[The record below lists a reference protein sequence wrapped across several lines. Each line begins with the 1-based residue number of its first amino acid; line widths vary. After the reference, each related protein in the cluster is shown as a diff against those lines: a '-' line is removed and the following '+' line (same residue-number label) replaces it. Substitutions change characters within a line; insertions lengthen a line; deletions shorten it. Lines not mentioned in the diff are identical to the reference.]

1 MSNTNTD
8 ITNSNE
14 NQIQDESESSEV
26 VLENNQQDT
35 SQIETDNESQESNES
50 NQANEEVQ
58 ISSDLTE
65 DSLEEEDS
73 VESNSEDAEDNQVSN
88 DMSGIIEEDSQEE
101 KKEDLESNDVKKSS
115 KPDNANN
122 LNWYIVQTLSN
133 YEKRVE
139 TRVQQIIDEEKYKEK
154 LFRVLVPTQ
163 QTVELKNNKRH
174 EKVTK
179 IFPGYVFIQM
189 DIEDELAYELR
200 QIPGIAKFVG
210 IGNKPT
216 PVVEAEILKVLRKV
230 GDTSKEIDVDFEVG
244 EVIKVVDG
252 PFRGYTGSI
261 SEINSLKGNI
271 KAKISIFGRE
281 TPVELDFE
289 QVEKTV

>member
-1 MSNTNTD
+1 MD
-8 ITNSNE
+8 ISNSNDQSDNDFLHE
-14 NQIQDESESSEV
+14 DASEKESGQVTANSAVDQDGDIAAEDDSKYETES
-26 VLENNQQDT
+26 
-35 SQIETDNESQESNES
+35 
-50 NQANEEVQ
+50 
-58 ISSDLTE
+58 SSDLGE
-65 DSLEEEDS
+65 DS
-73 VESNSEDAEDNQVSN
+73 
-88 DMSGIIEEDSQEE
+88 
-101 KKEDLESNDVKKSS
+101 
-115 KPDNANN
+115 N

-139 TRVQQIIDEEKYKEK
+139 TRVQQIIDAGKYTGK
-154 LFRVLVPTQ
+154 LLRVLVPTQ
-163 QTVELKNNKRH
+163 QTVELKNNKRL

-189 DIEDELAYELR
+189 NIEDELAYELR

-210 IGNKPT
+210 IGNKPS
-216 PVVEAEILKVLRKV
+216 PVVEDEILKVLRKV

>member
-1 MSNTNTD
+1 VSNTSTD

-14 NQIQDESESSEV
+14 QSQHDGNKNAHVQEGSNLGDNQQEKDNKHIDNQKIEKSEKEENKNNMDSKESVETINEDVMGDIVNDTDESEENSETNDD
-26 VLENNQQDT
+26 VLPDVEKKPG
-35 SQIETDNESQESNES
+35 NES
-50 NQANEEVQ
+50 
-58 ISSDLTE
+58 I
-65 DSLEEEDS
+65 
-73 VESNSEDAEDNQVSN
+73 
-88 DMSGIIEEDSQEE
+88 
-101 KKEDLESNDVKKSS
+101 
-115 KPDNANN
+115 ANN

-139 TRVQQIIDEEKYKEK
+139 TRVQQVIDAGKYDGK

-163 QTVELKNNKRH
+163 QTVELKNNKRL

-189 DIEDELAYELR
+189 NIEDELAYELR

-210 IGNKPT
+210 IGNKPS
-216 PVVEAEILKVLRKV
+216 PVVEDEILKVLRKV